1 MNQGHGDRMSAGPPA
16 WCRNLA
22 SLLILVHLTCLGL
35 LLSATF
41 APSALQLRLTELFG
55 PYAGLLAMEP
65 TGKELFITHGNQ
77 DDVDHR
83 LEWTPSAG
91 EGSSA
96 WRQALPRCR
105 NRVGFERR
113 REQRLVWEAARRF
126 LNVDDTPV
134 VSEGSLL
141 LTAVGRWL
149 LEHESEAP
157 RAVRVRR
164 HMLQSPDAVASTD
177 ARARDPSSDRYFEL
191 AVRAHLVVEEQKGT
205 KVVRIVR
212 RTLPS
217 EEARRRDRPTPR
229 RRQP

>member
-1 MNQGHGDRMSAGPPA
+1 MTQGHDDRTSAPIPV
-16 WCRNLA
+16 WCRNVA
-22 SLLILVHLTCLGL
+22 SFLILVHLTCLGL

-77 DDVDHR
+77 DDVDH
-83 LEWTPSAG
+83 LIEWASSKGETPG
-91 EGSSA
+91 G
-96 WRQALPRCR
+96 WRQALPQSA
-105 NRVGFERR
+105 NRAGFERR
-113 REQRLVWEAARRF
+113 REQRLVWEVARRF

-141 LTAVGRWL
+141 LTSVGRWL
-149 LEHESEAP
+149 LEHESAAP

-164 HMLQSPDAVASTD
+164 HLLQSPDAVASTD
-177 ARARDPSSDRYFEL
+177 ARNRDPWGDRYYEL
-191 AVRAHLVVEEQKGT
+191 AVRAHLVVEQHQGKQ
-205 KVVRIVR
+205 VVRIVR

-217 EEARRRDRPTPR
+217 EEAGRRDRPTPR